1 MSENTPNRPS
11 MGDRRVRAAVLIGFV
26 VVVIAVVV
34 FATRDNGNSS
44 SSSPGSTSSSSPA
57 TESTTA
63 TGPRTTPPLPTVTT
77 TPGQAAPRAMTLARL
92 KTLAHTIKHP
102 VYWAGPMKNA
112 VYEVTY
118 TPGGNFSVRYLP
130 AGSKAG
136 AKTFI
141 ATVSTFPFPGA
152 YDSIKQLE
160 VQGGMQKVD
169 TDKGSA
175 VAVTSQAY
183 PQSIRLAFP
192 GKDFQIE
199 VISPS
204 VPRVTK
210 LVKLGSIRPIA

>member
-1 MSENTPNRPS
+1 MSEQTPNRMS
-11 MGDRRVRAAVLIGFV
+11 VRDRRVQAAILIGFV

-34 FATRDNGNSS
+34 FATRDN
-44 SSSPGSTSSSSPA
+44 SPSRPGAQS
-57 TESTTA
+57 A
-63 TGPRTTPPLPTVTT
+63 TGPHTTPPLPTVTT
-77 TPGQAAPRAMTLARL
+77 TPGQAKPRAMTLAKL
-92 KTLAHTIKHP
+92 KTLAGKVNHP

-118 TPGGNFSVRYLP
+118 TKGGNFSVRYLP

-141 ATVSTFPFPGA
+141 ATVATYPFLGA
-152 YDSIKQLE
+152 YDSIRQLRG
-160 VQGGMQKVD
+160 QGGMQKVD
-169 TDKGSA
+169 TTKGGA
-175 VAVTSQAY
+175 IAVTSEAY

-204 VPRVTK
+204 VSRVK
-210 LVKLGSIRPIA
+210 QLVQDGSIRPIA

>member
-26 VVVIAVVV
+26 VVVIAVVI

-44 SSSPGSTSSSSPA
+44 SSSP
-57 TESTTA
+57 STTSPSTGTASTAA

-77 TPGQAAPRAMTLARL
+77 TPGQAAPRAMTLAKL

-102 VYWAGPMKNA
+102 VYWAGPVKNA

-130 AGSKAG
+130 AGSAAG
-136 AKTFI
+136 AKKFI

-175 VAVTSQAY
+175 IAVTSQAY

-204 VPRVTK
+204 VSRVTK

>member
-1 MSENTPNRPS
+1 MSENTPNRRS

-26 VVVIAVVV
+26 VVVIAVVIV
-34 FATRDNGNSS
+34 ATRDNGNSS
-44 SSSPGSTSSSSPA
+44 SSSPSTGTG
-57 TESTTA
+57 TESTTL

-77 TPGQAAPRAMTLARL
+77 TPGQAAPRAMTLAKL
-92 KTLAHTIKHP
+92 TTLAHTIKHP
-102 VYWAGPMKNA
+102 VYWAGPMKNV

-130 AGSKAG
+130 AGSKAR
-136 AKTFI
+136 AKKFI
-141 ATVSTFPFPGA
+141 ATVSTTPFPGA

-169 TDKGSA
+169 TAKGGA
-175 VAVTSQAY
+175 AAVTSQAY

-204 VPRVTK
+204 VSRVTK
-210 LVKLGSIRPIA
+210 LVKLGSIRPVA